1 MISPIKTIITNNTT
15 TDFKLLHYPDCQIFI
30 AAKGDKEFK
39 GDIFSTIAN
48 DRERIALMSAAAKGV
63 IAVRYEVDGIAA
75 CASKAVNEVL
85 ALPASAT
92 KQIGIKIEAKSAEN
106 IDQPADDSA
115 SVTAGNGDK
124 QEDGVEDSDAAAN
137 DVDTASEEESDSDSA
152 DASDNTAE
160 ASADTE
166 SVDVVPQTET
176 VDEERGAEAQ
186 TDEPAK
192 NTRRRSKNIQIG

>member
-1 MISPIKTIITNNTT
+1 MISPIKTIITNNTAT
-15 TDFKLLHYPDCQIFI
+15 AFKLLHYPDCQIFI
-30 AAKGDKEFK
+30 TAKGDKEFK

-75 CASKAVNEVL
+75 CAAKAVNEVL

-106 IDQPADDSA
+106 IDQPVDDSA
-115 SVTAGNGDK
+115 SVAADNGDK
-124 QEDGVEDSDAAAN
+124 QEDRVEDSNATADN
-137 DVDTASEEESDSDSA
+137 DNTASEEESDSDAA

-160 ASADTE
+160 ASADTKQ
-166 SVDVVPQTET
+166 VDVVPQTET
-176 VDEERGAEAQ
+176 ADEEKGAEAR
-186 TDEPAK
+186 TDEAAK